1 MRDPGKIVIALDGM
15 GGDRAPDMVVRGA
28 DIARQRY
35 PEATFLLFGDQARLK
50 PLVDK
55 TRWLKS
61 ACEIVDAPDVVTND
75 DKPTAALRKRK
86 SSSMG
91 LAIEAVADGKA
102 ACVVS
107 AGNTGALLATSTV
120 GLRMLPGVRRPALCT
135 FLPTM
140 RGETAML
147 DLGANIQCDANNL
160 VEFAVMGSV
169 FAKSVLGIDAPTVGL
184 LNVGA
189 EEGKGNEILRDAA
202 AMLRAEGSPVVFHG
216 FVEGN
221 DIGDGLVDVVVTDGF
236 TGNVAL
242 KTIEGTAKVYT
253 GFVRQAFNTSTLA
266 KLGYLLASS
275 AWKKLRQRVDPRR
288 YNGGVFLGLNGVCVK
303 SHGGTDE
310 LGFAYAAGVAVD
322 LVKYH
327 FSDKVVEELERLR
340 QALGEGSATAAGEAV
355 GTA

>member
-15 GGDRAPDMVVRGA
+15 GGDKAPDMVVRGA
-28 DIARQRY
+28 DIARQRH
-35 PEATFLLFGDQARLK
+35 PEASFLLFGDEARLR

-55 TRWLKS
+55 TRWLKQG
-61 ACEIVDAPDVVTND
+61 CEIVAAPDVVTND

-86 SSSMG
+86 TSSMG
-91 LAIEAVADGKA
+91 MAIEAVADGRA

-107 AGNTGALLATSTV
+107 AGNTGALLATATV

-135 FLPTM
+135 FLPTG
-140 RGETAML
+140 RGETAVL
-147 DLGANIQCDANNL
+147 DLGANLQCDANNL
-160 VEFAVMGSV
+160 VEFAVMGAV
-169 FAKSVLGIDAPTVGL
+169 FAKSVLGIDEPTVGL

-189 EEGKGNEILRDAA
+189 EEGKGHEALRDAA
-202 AMLRAEGSPVVFHG
+202 AMLRVEGSPIVFQG

-221 DIGDGLVDVVVTDGF
+221 DIGDGTVDVVVTDGF

-242 KTIEGTAKVYT
+242 KTIEGTAKLYT
-253 GFVRQAFNTSTLA
+253 GFVRQAFSTSTLA
-266 KLGYLLASS
+266 KLGGLLASS

-310 LGFAYAAGVAVD
+310 LGFAYALGVAFD

-327 FSDKVVEELERLR
+327 FNDKLVEDLGRLR
-340 QALGEGSATAAGEAV
+340 LALGETQAEAAAAVGSA
-355 GTA
+355 